1 MALQNYAIEPMKTF
15 LDGQYSIPNYQR
27 EYSWEENEIQDFLN
41 DLEDTCANPSTIHFF
56 GQIVVHNDEDSQT
69 KFIIDGQQRTIT
81 SMIFVHSLQLLYE
94 NLYFTTQYHPASKK
108 EVLLSNY
115 VGEYSDEEKSL
126 HLILSEAD
134 NPYFIQTSVYKGY
147 KQDKIEM
154 RGDRAEMSD
163 FPLYLNMVAGGLDR
177 RDQTIGGFSFVV
189 KIYALPVVEI
199 IG

>member
-94 NLYFTTQYHPASKK
+94 NLYFTTQYHPASKRK
-108 EVLLSNY
+108 FY
-115 VGEYSDEEKSL
+115 CP
-126 HLILSEAD
+126 I
-134 NPYFIQTSVYKGY
+134 
-147 KQDKIEM
+147 M
-154 RGDRAEMSD
+154 
-163 FPLYLNMVAGGLDR
+163 
-177 RDQTIGGFSFVV
+177 
-189 KIYALPVVEI
+189 
-199 IG
+199 

>member
-81 SMIFVHSLQLLYE
+81 SMIFVHSLQL
-94 NLYFTTQYHPASKK
+94 FVRKSIFYHSISSCIKK
-108 EVLLSNY
+108 GSSIVQLCRR
-115 VGEYSDEEKSL
+115 
-126 HLILSEAD
+126 IL
-134 NPYFIQTSVYKGY
+134 
-147 KQDKIEM
+147 
-154 RGDRAEMSD
+154 
-163 FPLYLNMVAGGLDR
+163 
-177 RDQTIGGFSFVV
+177 
-189 KIYALPVVEI
+189 
-199 IG
+199 